1 MIDRKDIDRL
11 IAQNG
16 AVIATNTSY
25 PAFDSGARWKK
36 YADGTAE
43 IDIQKTDNFAMT
55 TNTGAGYYTQN
66 ADLTITMPITL
77 THVDIFLC
85 YLFGASWGMFVQ
97 GYVPGFPTEIR
108 YRVYRNVS
116 STVNG
121 TIHFTVKG
129 RWK

>member
-1 MIDRKDIDRL
+1 MIDRKDIDKL
-11 IAQNG
+11 VAQNG

-43 IDIQKTDNFAMT
+43 IDIQKTGTFTMT
-55 TNTGAGYYTQN
+55 TATGTGYYTQN
-66 ADLTITMPITL
+66 ANLTIPMPITL
-77 THVDIFLC
+77 TQVDICLC
-85 YLFGASWGMFVQ
+85 YLFGNAVGMFV
-97 GYVPGFPTEIR
+97 YCYPAGFPTEIR
-108 YRVYRNVS
+108 YRVYRNTS
-116 STVNG
+116 STVDG